1 MPALYLTEDDV
12 QWLLDLPTAI
22 DCVADAFR
30 ALARGAAENQPRRR
44 VSAPGAMLHIM
55 SASAAYL
62 GYVGYKTYTTTRDRA
77 TFHVMLYDAATG
89 LPAAMIEANHLG
101 QIRTGA
107 ASGVATRAMAR
118 PDAKFVGCFG
128 TGFQARAQLQAV
140 CAVRRIEEIE
150 VYGRNEERRNRFAA
164 EMTEL
169 CNVPVRAIANP
180 DEVAAEQDI
189 VITATSSKAPLFDG
203 RVLDEGTHL
212 NIIGS
217 NYLTRAEIDV
227 TTIRRA
233 DHVVCDSRTAC
244 EVEAGDFVAALEAS
258 VLEWSRVSELAE
270 VITDEATG
278 RARPEEITL
287 FKSVGLAIEDV
298 ACAVHVLNRARAEN
312 IGRPLPF

>member
-1 MPALYLTEDDV
+1 MSALYLTEDDV

-22 DCVADAFR
+22 ECVADAFR
-30 ALARGAAENQPRRR
+30 ALARGEAENQPRRR
-44 VSAPGAMLHIM
+44 VCAPGAMLHVM
-55 SASAAYL
+55 SAAAGYL
-62 GYVGYKTYTTTRDRA
+62 GYVGYKTYATTRDRA

-89 LPAAMIEANHLG
+89 APAAMIEASHLG

-118 PDAKFVGCFG
+118 PDAAFVGCFG
-128 TGFQARAQLQAV
+128 TGFQAKSQLQAV

-150 VYGRNEERRNRFAA
+150 VYSRNEERRNRFAA

-169 CNVPVRAIANP
+169 CNVPVRGVANP
-180 DEVAAEQDI
+180 DEVASEQDI
-189 VITATSSKAPLFDG
+189 VITATSAKTPLFDG

-212 NIIGS
+212 NVIGS
-217 NYLTRAEIDV
+217 NYLTRAEIDI

-233 DHVVCDSRTAC
+233 DHVVCDSQAAC

-258 VLEWSRVSELAE
+258 ALEWSRVQELSA
-270 VITDEATG
+270 VVTDQATG
-278 RARPEEITL
+278 RARPEDITL

-298 ACAVHVLNRARAEN
+298 ACAVHVLKRARAEN
-312 IGRPLPF
+312 IGQVLPF